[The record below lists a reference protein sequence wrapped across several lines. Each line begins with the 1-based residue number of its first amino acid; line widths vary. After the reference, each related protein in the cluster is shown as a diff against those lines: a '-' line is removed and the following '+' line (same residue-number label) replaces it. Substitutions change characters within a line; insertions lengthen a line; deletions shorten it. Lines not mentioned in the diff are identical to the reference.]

1 MEYKREIKVKK
12 ENIGHGESE
21 YLGGFCS
28 YKRVFDEFIS
38 DAVLCNNIT
47 EVDPDIFCNQET
59 GFCSYDELYA
69 EKLEELKEEYQ
80 DKIIDG
86 LGLTSEQ
93 IQDGF
98 KTLQELEEEA
108 RDYADTEQYNYEFYQ
123 YYIIN
128 LKWNGVIDFL
138 EGCNQKT
145 LQIMY
150 SNVLDCYI
158 LGVGHWGTSWDYVGS
173 DFDLVEL
180 EA

>member
-12 ENIGHGESE
+12 ENVGTGEKNHFN
-21 YLGGFCS
+21 GKCS
-28 YKRVFDEFIS
+28 YSRVFNEFIS
-38 DAVLCNNIT
+38 DAVLCNNIVD
-47 EVDPDIFCNQET
+47 VDPSIFENQLT
-59 GFCSYDELYA
+59 GFESWDDLYL

-80 DKIIDG
+80 GKIVDS

-108 RDYADTEQYNYEFYQ
+108 RDYADTEQYDYEFYQ

-128 LKWNGVIDFL
+128 LKWDGVIDFL
-138 EGCNQKT
+138 NGCNQKT

-150 SNVLDCYI
+150 SDVLDCYV
-158 LGVGHWGTSWDYVGS
+158 LGVGHWGMSWDYVGS
-173 DFDLVEL
+173 DFKLVEMG
-180 EA
+180 A

>member
-12 ENIGHGESE
+12 ENIGHGEKE
-21 YLGGFCS
+21 HLGGKAS
-28 YKRVFDEFIS
+28 YGRVFREFIG

-47 EVDPDIFCNQET
+47 QVDSSIYENQIA
-59 GFCSYDELYA
+59 GFASWEELYQEKMDELKKDYNG
-69 EKLEELKEEYQ
+69 
-80 DKIIDG
+80 KIVDC

-98 KTLQELEEEA
+98 KTLAELEEEA
-108 RDYADTEQYNYEFYQ
+108 RYYADEDAYNYEFYQ
-123 YYIIN
+123 YYIIEP
-128 LKWNGVIDFL
+128 KWHGAIDFL
-138 EGCNQKT
+138 NGCEQRT

-150 SNVLDCYI
+150 SDVLDCYI

-173 DFDLVEL
+173 DFELVEM